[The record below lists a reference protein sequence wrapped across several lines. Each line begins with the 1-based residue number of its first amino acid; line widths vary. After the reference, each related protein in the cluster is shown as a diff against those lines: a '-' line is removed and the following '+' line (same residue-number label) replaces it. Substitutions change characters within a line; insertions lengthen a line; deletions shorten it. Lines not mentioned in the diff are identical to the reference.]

1 MDMVIFMLIQVQEI
15 FLFTLNKI
23 YKKIVMGFTA
33 NHVEGSPSIQPQTQP
48 QSPNQLTVKEIEIL
62 LSMIK
67 KTTFLGEDIE
77 PLYNLIIKL
86 QNQYIEQT
94 K

>member
-1 MDMVIFMLIQVQEI
+1 MVIFMLIQVQEI

-48 QSPNQLTVKEIEIL
+48 QSLNQLTVKEIEIL

-86 QNQYIEQT
+86 QNQYIEQPNN
-94 K
+94 

>member
-1 MDMVIFMLIQVQEI
+1 MYMLKQTQEI
-15 FLFTLNKI
+15 FLSTLNKF

-33 NHVEGSPSIQPQTQP
+33 NHVEGTSSIQPQNQSL
-48 QSPNQLTVKEIEIL
+48 SPNQLTVREIEVL
-62 LSMIK
+62 LSMVK
-67 KTTFLGEDIE
+67 RTTFLGEDIE

-86 QNQYIEQT
+86 QNQYTEQV

>member
-1 MDMVIFMLIQVQEI
+1 
-15 FLFTLNKI
+15 
-23 YKKIVMGFTA
+23 MGFTA
-33 NHVEGSPSIQPQTQP
+33 SHIEGVTPLQPQN
-48 QSPNQLTVKEIEIL
+48 QSLSSNQLTVKEIEIL

-86 QNQYIEQT
+86 QSQYTEQV

>member
-1 MDMVIFMLIQVQEI
+1 MDMVIYMLKQIQAI

-23 YKKIVMGFTA
+23 KKIVMGFTA
-33 NHVEGSPSIQPQTQP
+33 NHFEGQTPTNTNPLSPT
-48 QSPNQLTVKEIEIL
+48 QLTVTEIEVL

-67 KTTFLGEDIE
+67 RTTFLGEDIE

-86 QNQYIEQT
+86 QNQHIEQS

>member
-48 QSPNQLTVKEIEIL
+48 QSLNQLTVKEIEIL

>member
-1 MDMVIFMLIQVQEI
+1 
-15 FLFTLNKI
+15 
-23 YKKIVMGFTA
+23 MGFTA
-33 NHVEGSPSIQPQTQP
+33 NHVEGSPLIQPQTQP
-48 QSPNQLTVKEIEIL
+48 LSSNQLTIQEIEIL

>member
-1 MDMVIFMLIQVQEI
+1 MDLVTYMLKQTQEI
-15 FLFTLNKI
+15 FLSTLNKF
-23 YKKIVMGFTA
+23 KKIVMGFTA
-33 NHVEGSPSIQPQTQP
+33 NHIEGATS
-48 QSPNQLTVKEIEIL
+48 NQLQKQSLSPHQLTAKEIEIL

-77 PLYNLIIKL
+77 PLYILIIKL
-86 QNQYIEQT
+86 QGQYTEQI

>member
-1 MDMVIFMLIQVQEI
+1 MGILD
-15 FLFTLNKI
+15 KI
-23 YKKIVMGFTA
+23 RTSSSS
-33 NHVEGSPSIQPQTQP
+33 EEQPS
-48 QSPNQLTVKEIEIL
+48 NQLTIQEIEVL

-67 KTTFLGEDIE
+67 RTTFLGEDIE

-86 QNQYIEQT
+86 QDQYIEQT

>member
-1 MDMVIFMLIQVQEI
+1 
-15 FLFTLNKI
+15 
-23 YKKIVMGFTA
+23 MGFTA

-48 QSPNQLTVKEIEIL
+48 QSLNQLTVKEIEIL

-77 PLYNLIIKL
+77 PLYILIIKL
-86 QNQYIEQT
+86 QGQYTEQI

>member
-1 MDMVIFMLIQVQEI
+1 MLKQTQEI
-15 FLFTLNKI
+15 FLSTLNKF
-23 YKKIVMGFTA
+23 YKKIVMGFIA
-33 NHVEGSPSIQPQTQP
+33 NHVEGTSSIQTQP
-48 QSPNQLTVKEIEIL
+48 QSLNQLTVKEIEIL

>member
-1 MDMVIFMLIQVQEI
+1 MLKQTQEI
-15 FLFTLNKI
+15 FLSTLNKF
-23 YKKIVMGFTA
+23 YKKIVMGFIA
-33 NHVEGSPSIQPQTQP
+33 NHVEGTSSIQPQTQSL
-48 QSPNQLTVKEIEIL
+48 SPNQLTVKEIEIL

-86 QNQYIEQT
+86 QNQYIEPT

>member
-1 MDMVIFMLIQVQEI
+1 MATFILKQIQEI
-15 FLFTLNKI
+15 FLYIHKKLI
-23 YKKIVMGFTA
+23 KKIVMGFSA
-33 NHVEGSPSIQPQTQP
+33 KHIEGSTPSQNNQP
-48 QSPNQLTVKEIEIL
+48 SFNHQLTAKEIEVI

-77 PLYNLIIKL
+77 PLYNLIVKL
-86 QNQYIEQT
+86 QNQYLEQN